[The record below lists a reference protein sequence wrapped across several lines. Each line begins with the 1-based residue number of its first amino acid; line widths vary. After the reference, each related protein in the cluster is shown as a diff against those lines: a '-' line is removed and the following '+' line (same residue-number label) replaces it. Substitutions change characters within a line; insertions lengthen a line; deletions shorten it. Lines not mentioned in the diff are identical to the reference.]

1 MNEQSKTTRHN
12 AAIPTDQAI
21 LSAAEELFLEKGYL
35 LASTTKIAAKAGVT
49 HAMLHYYY
57 RSKEQIFFKVMDK
70 NVAELR
76 EAMRDVMN
84 GKGSFWDT
92 LKDGVEM
99 HFDFINRHRRIPA
112 MIYDV
117 ARQSPELLARYKET
131 GKRMIQS
138 LLFRHKQLLSEE
150 IAAGRVNDVD
160 FEQLFFDVVQM
171 NVGTFLT
178 LPMWQRVLSMDEQEI
193 DDFLQRRK
201 TEIIETLRY
210 RLYGRIDTEKRE

>member
-1 MNEQSKTTRHN
+1 MNEQNKTIHQDT
-12 AAIPTDQAI
+12 ALPTDQAI

-49 HAMLHYYY
+49 HAMLHYYF

-76 EAMRDVMN
+76 EAMHNKMTQEGN
-84 GKGSFWDT
+84 FWDT

-99 HFDFINRHRRIPA
+99 HFDFINNHRRIPA
-112 MIYDV
+112 MVYDV

-131 GKRMIQS
+131 GKRMLQS

-150 IAAGRVNDVD
+150 IAAGRVNNVD

-178 LPMWQRVLSMDEQEI
+178 LPMWQRILSVDETEI
-193 DDFLQRRK
+193 DAFLQRREQ
-201 TEIIETLRY
+201 EIIETLRY
-210 RLYGRIDTEKRE
+210 RLYGRIDQNRTD